1 MSKTIVSPSRTAAIG
16 PPCAASG
23 ATCPAIKPCVA
34 PENRPSVR
42 KATESPKSGTDQRR
56 RNAEH
61 LAHSRPAL
69 RPFVANHDHVVI
81 FDLAVLHGLKGIFLA
96 IENPRRPFVNHALMT
111 CDFDHAAFRR
121 QITFENNQ
129 AAGRLERIAI
139 GRTTSCPGVSLVICA
154 ASAIVLPVTVIVSP

>member
-34 PENRPSVR
+34 PENRPSVSKR
-42 KATESPKSGTDQRR
+42 NGIAQSGADQRR
-56 RNAEH
+56 GNAEH

-69 RPFVANHDHVVI
+69 RPFVANDDDVVV
-81 FDLAVLHGLKGIFLA
+81 FDLAVLHGLKGIFLT

-121 QITFENNQ
+121 QITFENN
-129 AAGRLERIAI
+129 
-139 GRTTSCPGVSLVICA
+139 
-154 ASAIVLPVTVIVSP
+154 